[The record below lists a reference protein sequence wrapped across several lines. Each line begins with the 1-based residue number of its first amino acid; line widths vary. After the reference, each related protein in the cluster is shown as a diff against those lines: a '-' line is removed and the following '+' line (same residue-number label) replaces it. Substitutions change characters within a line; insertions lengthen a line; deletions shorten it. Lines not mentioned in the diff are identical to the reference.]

1 MLSGLARR
9 VLFAVKTKEA
19 STEDTTM
26 ATPYTME
33 LLDVVQAVSKCTAS
47 EEKDVATVADLI
59 NSFGALFCH
68 SA

>member
-1 MLSGLARR
+1 
-9 VLFAVKTKEA
+9 
-19 STEDTTM
+19 M
-26 ATPYTME
+26 ATSHTME
-33 LLDVVQAVSKCTAS
+33 LFDVVQAVSKCTAS